1 MSRHIGKRITVTLD
15 PDVSDA
21 ITQLSEE
28 EGLGF
33 SAALRK
39 IVRIYTKDHL
49 HSEDV
54 GMTVMAHI
62 AHGERDNSQ
71 IIEAL
76 KEEFPLTPMS
86 PPLLGLYRQALRI
99 KRSQQPFFVE

>member
-49 HSEDV
+49 HSDDV
-54 GMTVMAHI
+54 GTTVVYHI
-62 AHGERDNSQ
+62 KQGEINNAQ
-71 IIEAL
+71 IIEAI
-76 KEEFPLTPMS
+76 KEEFPLTPISS
-86 PPLLGLYRQALRI
+86 PLVGLYRQDLRTV
-99 KRSQQPFFVE
+99 K